1 MAINKQKKTRPVR
14 KTIQK
19 KELIFEWEGKDR
31 SGKAIKGST
40 FAESENV
47 AKLHLRRQGI
57 NVTKIKKKGN
67 SRARIRDQDIAIFTR
82 QLATMLRAGVPLLQA
97 FDIVAKGSSNPAMT
111 RLLFNVRRDIESG
124 HSLSQAFSHHPMHF
138 DALFCNIIAAG
149 ETGGVLDSLL
159 DRLANYKEK
168 MLSIKGKIKSA
179 LMYPIA
185 VLGVAFLIIAG
196 MMIWV
201 IPTFKEIFDNF
212 GAELPGPTRFVM
224 GLSEFFVENWYFIFG
239 GLGGGMYA
247 LIRMFKSSPKFQE
260 AVDRYMLRMPIFG
273 SIIQKATIARWT
285 STLATLFAA
294 GVPLVEALDTVG
306 GASGNRVYID
316 ATKEIKKEVVTG
328 STLTFSMQ
336 RTELFPSMVLQMVA
350 IGEEAGSLEHM
361 LLKVSEFYEEEVDQA
376 VDGLSSLMEPIII
389 VVLGTLVGG
398 IVIAM
403 YLPIFNMGTAV
414 G

>member
-1 MAINKQKKTRPVR
+1 MAASKPTLAPKKRAA
-14 KTIQK
+14 K
-19 KELIFEWEGKDR
+19 KEFIFQWEGKDR
-31 SGKAIKGST
+31 SGKVVKGTS

-57 NVTKIKKKGN
+57 NVTRIQRRRR

-97 FDIVAKGSSNPAMT
+97 FDIVAKGSTNPAMT
-111 RLLFNVRRDIESG
+111 KLLFDVRRDIEHG
-124 HSLSQAFSHHPMHF
+124 HSLSQAFAHHPQHF

-159 DRLANYKEK
+159 DRLATYKEK
-168 MLSIKGKIKSA
+168 MLSIRGKIKSA

-201 IPTFKEIFDNF
+201 IPTFKDIFDNF
-212 GAELPGPTRFVM
+212 GAELPGPTLFVM
-224 GLSEFFVENWYFIFG
+224 AISAFFVNHWYYIFG
-239 GLGGGMYA
+239 ALGGGLYA
-247 LIRMFKSSPKFQE
+247 LSWWFKSSPKFQE
-260 AVDRYMLRMPIFG
+260 TVDRYMLRMPIFG
-273 SIIQKATIARWT
+273 NIIQKATIARWT

-316 ATKEIKKEVVTG
+316 ATKEIKKEITTG

-361 LLKVSEFYEEEVDQA
+361 LLKISEFYEEEVDQA
-376 VDGLSSLMEPIII
+376 VEGLSSLMEPIII
-389 VVLGTLVGG
+389 VILGSLVGG